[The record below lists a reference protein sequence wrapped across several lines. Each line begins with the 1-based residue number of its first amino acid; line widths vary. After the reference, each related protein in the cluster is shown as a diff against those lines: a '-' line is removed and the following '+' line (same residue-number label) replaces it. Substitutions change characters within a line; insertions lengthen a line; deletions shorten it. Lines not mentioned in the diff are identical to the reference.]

1 MFMPFGMYRGEPLD
15 QIPTSYLRWLIDEA
29 DLRSERLRSAVEA
42 EWQARS
48 ARHRHR
54 HRQGADEARQHSAPT
69 GLSAEQLQAVVM
81 RWYRT
86 LCLRWH
92 PDRAGSN
99 EAMRAINDAKDLLD
113 ELLADL
119 VRRD

>member
-15 QIPTSYLRWLIDEA
+15 QIPISYLLWLLDEA

-42 EWQARS
+42 ELQARS

-54 HRQGADEARQHSAPT
+54 HRQGADEGRQHSEPPGPT
-69 GLSAEQLQAVVM
+69 AEQLQALVM

-92 PDRAGSN
+92 PDRGGTN
-99 EAMRAINDAKDLLD
+99 EAMRGINDAKDLLD